1 MTATVLERLRKF
13 LQLEAASGLI
23 LMAATAVALVWSNSP
38 AAEVYVHLLHT
49 PVNLGWAGLG
59 VAEPASFWIDDA
71 LMVLFFLVV
80 GLEIKREILEGQ
92 LAGFRRSL
100 PPVIA
105 ALGGM
110 AAPAAIYMALN
121 WGNPITLHGWAIPS
135 ATDIAFSVA
144 VLALLGPR
152 VPQSLK
158 VFLLA
163 LAIIDDLG
171 AIAIIAVFYASGLS
185 WLALGAAATLT
196 VVLIAFNRFGV
207 TRLLPYLVVGAAL
220 WACVLQSGVHATVA
234 GVVLAL
240 TIPLRTRYPSSKPS
254 PLVRLEEALHPWVA
268 YGILPLFAL
277 ANAGV
282 PLAGALTG
290 LFAPI
295 PLGIALG
302 LFAGKQAGVFLATR
316 LAVALRIAVL
326 PEGATWV
333 QVYGVAIVTGIG
345 FTMSLF
351 IGTLAFGAVGEHV
364 DQVRIGVLTGS
375 LLSALAGYTV
385 LRFIPRA

>member
-1 MTATVLERLRKF
+1 MTATVLGILRKF

-49 PVNLGWAGLG
+49 PVHLGWGLG
-59 VAEPASFWIDDA
+59 VAEPASFWIDDS

-80 GLEIKREILEGQ
+80 GLEIKREMLEGE
-92 LAGFRRSL
+92 LAGLRRSL
-100 PPVIA
+100 PPAIA

-121 WGNPITLHGWAIPS
+121 WGDPITLHGWAIPS

-163 LAIIDDLG
+163 LAVIDDLG
-171 AIAIIAVFYASGLS
+171 AIVIIAVFYASDLS

-196 VVLIAFNRFGV
+196 VVLVAFNRFGV

-240 TIPLRTRYPSSKPS
+240 TIPLRTRYPSKPS

-326 PEGATWV
+326 PEGATWL

-375 LLSALAGYTV
+375 LLSALAGYAV